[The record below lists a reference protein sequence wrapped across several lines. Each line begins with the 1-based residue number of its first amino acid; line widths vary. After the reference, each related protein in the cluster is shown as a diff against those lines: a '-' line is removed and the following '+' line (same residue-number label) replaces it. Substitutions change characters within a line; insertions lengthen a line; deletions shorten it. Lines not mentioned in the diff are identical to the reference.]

1 MTAQELKEYMD
12 RYRRRLDVKM
22 RTAEL
27 QREKYRNNEKY
38 RERKKAMA
46 RLRYYENKQ
55 NNNPII

>member
-1 MTAQELKEYMD
+1 MTAQELKEYMY

-55 NNNPII
+55 NNNQII

>member
-27 QREKYRNNEKY
+27 QREKYRNNAEY

-46 RLRYYENKQ
+46 RLRYYENKR
-55 NNNPII
+55 IITK

>member
-55 NNNPII
+55 NNNQII